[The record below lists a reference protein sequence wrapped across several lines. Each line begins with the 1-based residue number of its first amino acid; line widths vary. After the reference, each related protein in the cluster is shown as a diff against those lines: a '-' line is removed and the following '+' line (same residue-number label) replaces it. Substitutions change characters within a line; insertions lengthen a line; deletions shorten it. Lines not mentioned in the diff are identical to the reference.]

1 MNFKA
6 FLILIC
12 FVVFPFIGNGQIRFS
27 ETIQTSKT
35 ATDTEASLFFVDF
48 WATWCGPCVYA
59 SEYLGVLQKQY
70 PDNFYVISLSEENPD
85 IVKRFLKKNPTD
97 LAVSIDYKGET
108 FKDNNTRV
116 LPYGLLINA
125 NGTVLWKGSP
135 TDFKK
140 ADLVKYLRQNTRT
153 KEVSKVFKVQKIKQE
168 VFKADYKPSSDFEM
182 KLLKGQIFD
191 NLIMDNLNGYTH
203 YKGYLKDIIAKEH
216 NILLTQVNL
225 EPSLNKTYEVYVKKG
240 TSATFQI
247 LEELKLDLFHTQ
259 SKGDVLMIDI
269 SDINYWDMNQID
281 WGKDTAEYL
290 IDDSQIQGDNV
301 SFKSVM
307 FQLASVLNLPAV
319 IKGGEPDTDLHDWQ
333 IHHRFY
339 NLMQSNMLDTYGIK
353 VSKEAGSFKVYTIR
367 KKRS

>member
-6 FLILIC
+6 SLIIIC
-12 FVVFPFIGNGQIRFS
+12 LVIFPFIGNGQIRFS

-108 FKDNNTRV
+108 FKANNTRV

-140 ADLVKYLRQNTRT
+140 SDLIKYLRQNTRT
-153 KEVSKVFKVQKIKQE
+153 KEVSKVIKVQRIKQE
-168 VFKADYKPSSDFEM
+168 VFKADYIPTADFEM
-182 KLLKGQIFD
+182 KQLKGETYETLVRNSIG
-191 NLIMDNLNGYTH
+191 GYIQ
-203 YKGYLKDIIAKEH
+203 YKGYLKNIIAREH
-216 NILLTQVNL
+216 NILLSQVKL
-225 EPSLNKTYEVYVKKG
+225 ESDLNKTYEVFIKKG
-240 TSATFQI
+240 VSATFQI
-247 LEELKLDLFHTQ
+247 LDELKLDLFHTQ

-269 SDINYWDMNQID
+269 SNINYWDTNQID

-290 IDDSQIQGDNV
+290 IDDSQIQADNV
-301 SFKSVM
+301 AFKDVM
-307 FQLASVLNLPAV
+307 YQLASVLSLPLV
-319 IKGGEPDTDLHDWQ
+319 TKGGEPDEDLHDWQ

-339 NLMQSNMLDTYGIK
+339 NLMQSNMLDTYGIS
-353 VSKEAGSFKVYTIR
+353 VSKEPGSFKVYSIR
-367 KKRS
+367 KKTN

>member
-1 MNFKA
+1 MNIKA
-6 FLILIC
+6 SLIILLC
-12 FVVFPFIGNGQIRFS
+12 VSFPFVGSSQIRFS

-85 IVKRFLKKNPTD
+85 IVKKFLKKNPTD

-108 FKDNNTRV
+108 FRANNTRV

-140 ADLVKYLRQNTRT
+140 ADLVKYLKQNTRT
-153 KEVSKVFKVQKIKQE
+153 KDVNKVFKVQKIKQE
-168 VFKADYKPSSDFEM
+168 VFEADYIPSADFEM
-182 KLLKGQIFD
+182 KQLKGETYETLVRNSI
-191 NLIMDNLNGYTH
+191 NGYIH
-203 YKGYLKDIIAKEH
+203 YKGFLKNIIAREY
-216 NILLTQVNL
+216 NILLSQVKL
-225 EPSLNKTYEVYVKKG
+225 ESNLNKTYEVYIKKG
-240 TSATFQI
+240 TNATFQI
-247 LEELKLDLFHTQ
+247 LDELKLDLFHTQ

-269 SDINYWDMNQID
+269 SNINYWDTNQID
-281 WGKDTAEYL
+281 WGINTAEYL
-290 IDDSQIQGDNV
+290 IDDSQIQADNV
-301 SFKSVM
+301 AFKDVM
-307 FQLASVLNLPAV
+307 YQLASVLNLPV
-319 IKGGEPDTDLHDWQ
+319 VTKGGEPDEELHDWQ

-339 NLMQSNMLDTYGIK
+339 NLMQSNMLDTYGINAT
-353 VSKEAGSFKVYTIR
+353 KEPGSFKIYTIR
-367 KKRS
+367 KKTP